1 MYKLRKTLYGLKQT
15 PRVWYSKIDGYFQQ
29 YGFLRS
35 ENELTLYLKKER
47 KNDFII
53 ICRYV
58 DNIIYTSS
66 SSSLATKFKS
76 HMRHEFE
83 MSDMVLLHYLLDLE
97 VQQVEDGI
105 FIFQRK
111 YDKDLLKKFGMIN
124 CEYSATPMN
133 VNEKLQC
140 EDVGR
145 NG

>member
-1 MYKLRKTLYGLKQT
+1 MYKLRKALYGLKQT

-83 MSDMVLLHYLLDLE
+83 MLDMVLLHYLLDLE

-105 FIFQRK
+105 FMFKENMIRIF
-111 YDKDLLKKFGMIN
+111 L
-124 CEYSATPMN
+124 
-133 VNEKLQC
+133 
-140 EDVGR
+140 R
-145 NG
+145 NLA